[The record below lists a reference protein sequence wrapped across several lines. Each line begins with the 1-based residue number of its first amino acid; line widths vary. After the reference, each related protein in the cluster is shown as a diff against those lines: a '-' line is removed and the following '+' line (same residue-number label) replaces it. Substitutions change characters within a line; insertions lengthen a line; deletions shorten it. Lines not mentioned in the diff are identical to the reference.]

1 MKNIAVILLLCII
14 PLSAISA
21 EPDSEAISMQQFDR
35 WFDQLSNWGRWG
47 KEDER
52 GTLNLITPEV
62 KTAAAALV
70 TQGVS
75 ISLGLD
81 LNKEKSDHNTHPFVH
96 KSSVHSFGA
105 YDVVSDKYSVEYHG
119 AAHSHIDALSHM
131 TYKGSSYNGFTADST
146 RPEGAGKLGIQN
158 IQDGI
163 FSRGVLVDI
172 PWLRGV
178 DYLKPGDPITVSDLE
193 AWEKKTGISIR
204 QGDVLL
210 VRTGR
215 WIHDRKHGAVHLAA
229 GAAGLH
235 ASVVKWLKQ
244 RDVAVLGSDG
254 GNDVIPS
261 GVEGLQAPV
270 HVLALVSLGM
280 PLFDN
285 LDLDALAG
293 EASKHERWEFLF
305 IVAPLRVDGGT
316 GAPVNPI
323 AVF

>member
-1 MKNIAVILLLCII
+1 MKNIVILLLCIF
-14 PLSAISA
+14 PLTATSA
-21 EPDSEAISMQQFDR
+21 EPKPEAISVQQFDR
-35 WFDQLSNWGRWG
+35 WFDELSNWGRWG
-47 KEDER
+47 QEDEL
-52 GTLNLITPEV
+52 GTLNLISPAVRLSAASLV
-62 KTAAAALV
+62 K
-70 TQGVS
+70 QGVA

-81 LNKEKSDHNTHPFVH
+81 LNKDKSDHNTHPFVH

-119 AAHSHIDALSHM
+119 AAHAHIDALSHM
-131 TYKGSSYNGFTADST
+131 AYKGRSYNGFTADLT

-163 FSRGVLVDI
+163 FSRGLLVDM

-178 DYLKPGDPITVSDLE
+178 DYLQRGEPITVPDLE
-193 AWEKKTGISIR
+193 AWEEKTGISVR

-215 WIHDRKHGAVHLAA
+215 WVHDRKHGAIHLAL

-270 HVLALVSLGM
+270 HLLALVSLGM

-285 LDLDALAG
+285 LDLDALAS
-293 EASKHERWEFLF
+293 EASKQGRWEFLF
-305 IVAPLRVDGGT
+305 VVAPLRADGGT